1 MVIRKYTEPNGS
13 IDIDTYELES
23 EKPNSVKLVFKI
35 KDTGIGMSEEYLT
48 RLYQPFSRA
57 TDSRVNNI
65 QGTGLGLAIT
75 KQMVDLMGGSIECQ
89 SELGKGTTFTVSI
102 DIPIDLNKEES
113 KEVNTHEKVDL
124 SGINVLVVED
134 NEINW
139 EVISTL
145 LDMHGISSE
154 RAENGKVALD
164 LVSNK
169 DNENRY
175 DLIFMDIQMPEMNGL
190 DATREIRK
198 MGNNIPIIAM
208 TADAFSENITECLN
222 AGMNGHI
229 AKPIDI
235 NIVLNEIKKIKSK

>member
-1 MVIRKYTEPNGS
+1 MN
-13 IDIDTYELES
+13 
-23 EKPNSVKLVFKI
+23 KI
-35 KDTGIGMSEEYLT
+35 IGRILIG
-48 RLYQPFSRA
+48 A
-57 TDSRVNNI
+57 
-65 QGTGLGLAIT
+65 LA
-75 KQMVDLMGGSIECQ
+75 
-89 SELGKGTTFTVSI
+89 VSI
-102 DIPIDLNKEES
+102 PVGGAIYYFASNNSDEE
-113 KEVNTHEKVDL
+113 KKNEIVDKKVNTNEKVDL

-145 LDMHGISSE
+145 LDLHGISSE
-154 RAENGKVALD
+154 RAENGKVAVD

-175 DLIFMDIQMPEMNGL
+175 DLIFMDIQMPVMNGL

-198 MGNNIPIIAM
+198 LGNNIPIIAM